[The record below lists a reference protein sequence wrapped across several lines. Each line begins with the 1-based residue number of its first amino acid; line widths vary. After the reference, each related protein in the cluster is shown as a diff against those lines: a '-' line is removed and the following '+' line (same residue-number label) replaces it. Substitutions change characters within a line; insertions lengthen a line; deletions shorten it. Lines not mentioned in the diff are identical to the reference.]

1 MNLSDLSSQPYQSF
15 GGFGVDVAIKRTD
28 DLDKRILEHLKSK
41 NKPKVLDLGSG
52 AGGQSVRMVEVGASV
67 LAIDIYDFS
76 KEFTEHRMNGNWSQD
91 ELMFVTADLVNLPK
105 ILSDEKFDDALMQR
119 TLHYLPYNKA
129 IDLLIFLRKIVKD
142 KLFIS
147 VTGMDSAVGENYS
160 GKNLSITERFVRLE
174 PAEADIFQI
183 QAPVCLYKK
192 EEFIDLLKKSGWGVE
207 DVWQSAF
214 GNLKA
219 VCV

>member
-1 MNLSDLSSQPYQSF
+1 MNLIDLSTQPYQSF

-28 DLDKRILEHLKSK
+28 DLDKRILEHLKVKSK
-41 NKPKVLDLGSG
+41 PRVLDLGSG

-67 LAIDIYDFS
+67 LAIDVYDFS
-76 KEFTEHRMNGNWSQD
+76 QEFSEYRASKNWSQTD
-91 ELMFVTADLVNLPK
+91 LQFIPADLINLAK
-105 ILSDEKFDDALMQR
+105 LLDNEKFDDALMQR
-119 TLHYLPYNKA
+119 TLHYLPYSQA
-129 IDLLIFLRKIVKD
+129 IDLLLFLREIVKD

-160 GKNLSITERFVRLE
+160 GKNLPIVDRFVRLE
-174 PAEADIFQI
+174 SAEADIFQI

-192 EEFIDLLKKSGWGVE
+192 EEFITLLKQTGWEVE

-219 VCV
+219 VCR